1 MVLCPYSLGRWATQ
15 DKAAR
20 VINVFLPK
28 QGQVVTPTL
37 FSSQSPTGRPCYF
50 CGSELQ
56 TGKRLHVSTVRN
68 GHALESLGSRG
79 GKWRVFSD
87 VTANFVTVGKFSD
100 MTETS
105 PLGIAGVSIK

>member
-1 MVLCPYSLGRWATQ
+1 MC
-15 DKAAR
+15 
-20 VINVFLPK
+20 PK
-28 QGQVVTPTL
+28 QGQVVTPIL
-37 FSSQSPTGRPCYF
+37 FSSQGPTGRPYF

-56 TGKRLHVSTVRN
+56 TGKRLYVSTVHN

-100 MTETS
+100 MTEIS